1 MPTRLHRDAKRNH
14 REVERAAKAAAT
26 VIMFLILLIGLAG
39 FAAVYSLMVQHQ
51 TGRIGLPMSS
61 GNLFFK

>member
-1 MPTRLHRDAKRNH
+1 MSVRVYRRAKRNN

-26 VIMFLILLIGLAG
+26 AILFFILLICLTG

-51 TGRIGLPMSS
+51 IG
-61 GNLFFK
+61 

>member
-1 MPTRLHRDAKRNH
+1 MPIKLHCRPKQTDRD
-14 REVERAAKAAAT
+14 VERAAKAAAT